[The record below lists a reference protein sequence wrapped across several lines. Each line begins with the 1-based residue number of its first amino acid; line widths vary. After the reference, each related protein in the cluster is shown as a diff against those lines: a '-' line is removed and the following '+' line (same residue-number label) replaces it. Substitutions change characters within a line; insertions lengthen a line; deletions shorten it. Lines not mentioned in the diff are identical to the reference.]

1 MSCTLSLQCQ
11 LRLRGFSAG
20 TTLKS
25 YTDVKRQVNV
35 ERPSKSVESVECL
48 HNWLLSGIID
58 GVLTQMDVSALMDLD
73 E

>member
-25 YTDVKRQVNV
+25 CTDVKCQVNV
-35 ERPSKSVESVECL
+35 ERLSKSTFD
-48 HNWLLSGIID
+48 GID
-58 GVLTQMDVSALMDLD
+58 GIGGVFT
-73 E
+73 